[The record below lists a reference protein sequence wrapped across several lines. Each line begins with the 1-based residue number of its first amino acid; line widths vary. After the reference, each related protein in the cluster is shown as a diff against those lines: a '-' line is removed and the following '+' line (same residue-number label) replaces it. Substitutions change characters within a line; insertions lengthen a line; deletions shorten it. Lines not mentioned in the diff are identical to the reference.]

1 MSTAQR
7 IYLARLAGLVVL
19 DPYGDQIGRVRDA
32 VLRMR
37 TEDAPPRVTG
47 LIVEIVQRR
56 RIFVPLGRVNA
67 FDADSVVLRTGTVS
81 LKRFEQRPG
90 ELLAL
95 GDLLD
100 RRVVIAESGARGE
113 LVDAAMEQARN
124 REWHISR
131 LAVREHTGRLSRR
144 GQLHQLEWH
153 EATGVIGR
161 QEQQGAANLLA
172 VVDQLHPADL
182 AKVLQDLSDKR
193 RVEVAVALTDTRL
206 ADVLEELPYDEQV
219 RILEALAAERAADVL
234 EAMNPDDAADLLG
247 VLPDAEKDQLLE
259 LTRPADAAGVRRL
272 LTYSENT
279 AGALMTT
286 DPVVLPP
293 DATVAQALARARD
306 PELPTALAAQL
317 YVCRAP
323 TSTPTGRFLG
333 VAHIQRLLREP
344 PAELVSSVLD
354 TDIDPMS
361 PQTPLAAITRCMA
374 TYNLVALPI
383 VDGSDRLVGA
393 VTVDD
398 VLDHLLPRDWRE
410 KDHG

>member
-1 MSTAQR
+1 MSSPQR

-32 VLRMR
+32 VLRVR
-37 TEDAPPRVTG
+37 SDDSAPRVTG

-56 RIFVPLGRVNA
+56 RIFVPLGRVST
-67 FDADSVVLRTGTVS
+67 FDAEAVVLNTGTVS

-90 ELLAL
+90 ELLTL

-100 RRVVIAESGARGE
+100 RQVRIAETGALGE
-113 LVDAAMEQARN
+113 LVDAAMEQTRS
-124 REWHISR
+124 REWHLSR
-131 LAVREHTGRLSRR
+131 LAVREITGKLSRR
-144 GQLHQLEWH
+144 GHLHQLEWH
-153 EATGVIGR
+153 EVTGVIGHH
-161 QEQQGAANLLA
+161 EQQGATNLLA

-182 AKVLQDLSDKR
+182 AKVLHDLSDKR
-193 RVEVAVALTDTRL
+193 RVEVAIALTDAQL
-206 ADVLEELPYDEQV
+206 ADVLEELPDDDQV
-219 RILEALAAERAADVL
+219 AILEAMDVNRAADVL
-234 EAMNPDDAADLLG
+234 ESMNPDDAADLLG
-247 VLPDAEKDQLLE
+247 ELPEEQKEQLLK
-259 LTRPADAAGVRRL
+259 LMRPADAAGVRRL
-272 LTYSENT
+272 LTYAENT

-286 DPVVLPP
+286 DPVVLGP

-306 PELPTALAAQL
+306 PELPTTLAAQL

-333 VAHIQRLLREP
+333 IAHIQRLLREP
-344 PAELVSSVLD
+344 PSELVSSVLD
-354 TDIDPMS
+354 TDIDPMT
-361 PQTPLAAITRCMA
+361 PQTPLADVTRCMA

-383 VDGSDRLVGA
+383 VDASDRLVGA

-410 KDHG
+410 KDNV

>member
-1 MSTAQR
+1 
-7 IYLARLAGLVVL
+7 LAGLVVL
-19 DPYGDQIGRVRDA
+19 DPYGDHIGRIRDA

-37 TEDAPPRVTG
+37 ADDAPPRVTG

-56 RIFVPLGRVNA
+56 RIFVPLGRVSS
-67 FDADSVVLRTGTVS
+67 FDAESVVLSTGTVS

-100 RRVVIAESGARGE
+100 RRVVIAETGTPGE
-113 LVDAAMEQARN
+113 LVDAAMEQTRT
-124 REWHISR
+124 RDWQICR

-153 EATGVIGR
+153 EVTGVIGR
-161 QEQQGAANLLA
+161 QEQQGATNLLA
-172 VVDQLHPADL
+172 VVDQFHPADL
-182 AKVLQDLSDKR
+182 AKVLQDLSEKR
-193 RVEVAVALTDTRL
+193 RLEVAVALTDTRL
-206 ADVLEELPYDEQV
+206 ADVLEELPNDEQV
-219 RILEALAAERAADVL
+219 RILGALDVNRAADVL
-234 EAMNPDDAADLLG
+234 ESMDPDDAADLLG
-247 VLPDAEKDQLLE
+247 MLPDEEKEQLLK
-259 LTRPADAAGVRRL
+259 LMRPADAAGVRRL
-272 LTYSENT
+272 LTYSEYT

-293 DATVAQALARARD
+293 DATVAQALAKARD

-317 YVCRAP
+317 YVCRSP
-323 TSTPTGRFLG
+323 TSTPTGRYLG
-333 VAHIQRLLREP
+333 IAHIQRLLREP
-344 PAELVSSVLD
+344 PAELVSSILD
-354 TDIDPMS
+354 TDIDPLS
-361 PQTPLAAITRCMA
+361 PQTPLAGVTRCMA

-383 VDGSDRLVGA
+383 VDASDRLLGA

-398 VLDHLLPRDWRE
+398 VLDHLLPTDWRE

>member
-1 MSTAQR
+1 VSTSQR

-19 DPYGDQIGRVRDA
+19 DPYGDQIGRLRDA

-37 TEDAPPRVTG
+37 SDGGAPRVTG

-67 FDADSVVLRTGTVS
+67 FDAEAVILNTGTVS

-95 GDLLD
+95 GDFLD
-100 RRVVIAESGARGE
+100 RRVRIVESDCAGE
-113 LVDAAMEQARN
+113 LVDVAMERNRN
-124 REWHISR
+124 REWQICR
-131 LAVREHTGRLSRR
+131 LAVRELSGRLGRR
-144 GQLHQLEWH
+144 GQLHQLEWD
-153 EATGVIGR
+153 EVAGAIDR

-172 VVDQLHPADL
+172 VVDELHPADL
-182 AKVLQDLSDKR
+182 AKMLQDLSDKR
-193 RVEVAVALTDTRL
+193 RVEVATALSDTRL
-206 ADVLEELPYDEQV
+206 ADVLEELPDDQQV
-219 RILEALAAERAADVL
+219 QILESMDVERAADVL
-234 EAMNPDDAADLLG
+234 ESMDPDDAADLLG
-247 VLPDAEKDQLLE
+247 ELPDEEKEKLLE
-259 LTRPADAAGVRRL
+259 LMRPADAAGVRRL

-293 DATVAQALARARD
+293 DATVAQALAKARD

-333 VAHIQRLLREP
+333 IAHIQRLLREP
-344 PAELVSSVLD
+344 PSELVSSVLD

-361 PQTPLAAITRCMA
+361 PETSLTDVTRCMA

-383 VDGSDRLVGA
+383 VDSADRLLGA

-410 KDHG
+410 TDHV